1 MWPGLVVLAGTSH
14 LVRTSVCHADNA
26 AAEGLL
32 RRLRLYIHRTVWWRG
47 VTPTLGRIT
56 LRDNILP
63 MIIGNAGEHEGIEL
77 EQGMSRS
84 RCAATHIH
92 ATSRSVPIGLSAKAS
107 GWSGTTLSV
116 IVPLQPK

>member
-1 MWPGLVVLAGTSH
+1 MVLAGISH

-77 EQGMSRS
+77 EQGMSRT
-84 RCAATHIH
+84 RCAATNIH
-92 ATSRSVPIGLSAKAS
+92 ATSRSVPIGMAARVS

-116 IVPLQPK
+116 IVPLQPKWP